1 MPYCNDFLSIFLPLE
16 VVSISSLILLIV
28 GKQSGAIRSMVKYIS
43 FNAVGTVVVLYG
55 MSAVYWISGVTD
67 IIKIKSL
74 ISSSVFSSSLFTV
87 IVLGVLVKFVSVPS
101 LTAYQTVYSK
111 LPYGSVSVFVVLIKS
126 SYLVLVFNVVVKL
139 FCLSSVSFF
148 YIFYGAVLL
157 TMLISGVA
165 AIRTSSLINGL
176 LYSSLQQGSF
186 MLVSIVVSYKFLL
199 STTVFIFYFMVYI
212 ASIAVFLLV
221 VGAGGLK
228 KSMDVWFHIRKI
240 SAAALLLSISGI
252 PPFVG
257 FYTKVFLFSVL
268 FSGVVG
274 VLSAVVIVS
283 SLISFYFY
291 GRLLIYY
298 MLEFRRSINTDPH
311 LVYTGMAVK
320 IMAWIFPS
328 ILVVCLSLV
337 IGPIVAHIDATVKTL
352 LSPVL
357 RSTAFKF
364 GFVTAG
370 WSFLTAEVPNTHKFT
385 SFGDLLFALPNLH
398 WSSWGETGL
407 FWYPGFNMRT
417 RFHQPYPAPLLPV
430 YDSRYFWLSE
440 WLAYPW
446 QYIPSKQ
453 GDVGPLVNLI
463 YRPLAPQFRLAAFRH
478 AIFNYFDPDM
488 SRSWFIMW
496 PALRVLGDIIPIPQ
510 FGYHLNFNGIDENF
524 LKKCGSFTKAW
535 NNAYG
540 RGFLVRTIP
549 SLDGQYL

>member
-1 MPYCNDFLSIFLPLE
+1 MPYCNDFLSIFLSLE
-16 VVSISSLILLIV
+16 VVSISSLIFLIV
-28 GKQSGAIRSMVKYIS
+28 GKQGGAIRSMVRYIS
-43 FNAVGTVVVLYG
+43 FNAVGTVVILYG
-55 MSAVYWISGVTD
+55 MSVVYWVSGVTD
-67 IIKIKSL
+67 LIKLKSL
-74 ISSSVFSSSLFTV
+74 ISSSIFSSSLFTV
-87 IVLGVLVKFVSVPS
+87 IVLGVLIKFASVPS
-101 LTAYQTVYSK
+101 LSAYQTVYSK
-111 LPYGSVSVFVVLIKS
+111 IPYCSVSVFVVLIKS
-126 SYLVLVFNVVVKL
+126 SYLILVFNLVVKL
-139 FCLSSVSFF
+139 LCLSSISFF
-148 YIFYGAVLL
+148 YIFYGTVLL

-165 AIRTSSLINGL
+165 AIRTSNLITGL

-186 MLVSIVVSYKFLL
+186 MLVSIIVSYKFLL
-199 STTVFIFYFMVYI
+199 SATVFVFYFMVYI
-212 ASIAVFLLV
+212 TSMAVFLLV
-221 VGAGGLK
+221 VGVGCVK
-228 KSMDVWFHIRKI
+228 KSTDVWFHLRKI
-240 SAAALLLSISGI
+240 SVAALLLSISGI
-252 PPFVG
+252 PPFIG

-268 FSGVVG
+268 FSGALG
-274 VLSAVVIVS
+274 ALSVIVIVS

-291 GRLLIYY
+291 GRLLVYY
-298 MLEFRRSINTDPH
+298 MLEFRHSINTDPH
-311 LVYTGMAVK
+311 QVYIGIVMKTAMWV
-320 IMAWIFPS
+320 FPS
-328 ILVVCLSLV
+328 ILVACLFLV
-337 IGPIVAHIDATVKTL
+337 IGPVIAHIDATIKTL

-385 SFGDLLFALPNLH
+385 SLGDLLFALPNLH
-398 WSSWGETGL
+398 WSSWGETGV
-407 FWYPGFNMRT
+407 FGYPGFNMRT

-510 FGYHLNFNGIDENF
+510 FGYHLNFNGIDERF
-524 LKKCGSFTKAW
+524 LKK
-535 NNAYG
+535 
-540 RGFLVRTIP
+540 
-549 SLDGQYL
+549 